1 MSSVSGLDH
10 QRFLPASLEARLVG
24 YMGRAGGCA
33 LLLTVALLW
42 ASVLSWSVSD
52 PSLMHA
58 TGDAARNY
66 LGTPGAIASDLLL
79 QTLGLAAA
87 IALLAPML
95 WGLELVGAERVQD
108 FRSKAAY
115 FPLSVLLLA
124 GALSS
129 LPTLP
134 SWPLEHGFGGILGDV
149 VYNFGAAIFSL
160 INAER
165 AGAASGALFFITGV
179 AALAN
184 GLDIK
189 LQDLVALGR
198 LKGNRPAHAPADDWH
213 PGLPPQ
219 LAWTTRLRTGA
230 SGLMARLASSRPA
243 AKTSYAQGAHIAF
256 DGPPQSRHQAQHQ
269 SHHQGG
275 RQTPA
280 HFSDDDEHDDHY
292 DDAPSGDAPSDAEA
306 DLGQVVPEHLIEEDP
321 SIDISSRAIA
331 ERFAP
336 ANGRPAQAQSL
347 QQPAQAAVE
356 PAPVRAPPQ
365 QRPKAKGL
373 GAVAPRKPEPV
384 YKRPQPAMLKRAPP
398 PIRR

>member
-24 YMGRAGGCA
+24 YMGRVGGCA

-58 TGDAARNY
+58 TGEAARNY

-165 AGAASGALFFITGV
+165 AGAASRRAVLHHRRGGAR
-179 AALAN
+179 
-184 GLDIK
+184 
-189 LQDLVALGR
+189 Q
-198 LKGNRPAHAPADDWH
+198 RPRYQAPGPRRAR
-213 PGLPPQ
+213 PPQ
-219 LAWTTRLRTGA
+219 GQTARPRAGR
-230 SGLMARLASSRPA
+230 RLASWASASVLALDNA
-243 AKTSYAQGAHIAF
+243 A
-256 DGPPQSRHQAQHQ
+256 
-269 SHHQGG
+269 SHW
-275 RQTPA
+275 
-280 HFSDDDEHDDHY
+280 S
-292 DDAPSGDAPSDAEA
+292 
-306 DLGQVVPEHLIEEDP
+306 
-321 SIDISSRAIA
+321 
-331 ERFAP
+331 
-336 ANGRPAQAQSL
+336 
-347 QQPAQAAVE
+347 VE
-356 PAPVRAPPQ
+356 PHGASRNQPSSGGKDLVRA
-365 QRPKAKGL
+365 
-373 GAVAPRKPEPV
+373 
-384 YKRPQPAMLKRAPP
+384 
-398 PIRR
+398 RRSRRFR

>member
-24 YMGRAGGCA
+24 YMGRVGGCA

-58 TGDAARNY
+58 TGEAARNY

-160 INAER
+160 INAGEQAR
-165 AGAASGALFFITGV
+165 HPARCSSSPAWRRSPTASISSSRTSSRLAASR
-179 AALAN
+179 AN
-184 GLDIK
+184 G
-189 LQDLVALGR
+189 
-198 LKGNRPAHAPADDWH
+198 PAW
-213 PGLPPQ
+213 
-219 LAWTTRLRTGA
+219 
-230 SGLMARLASSRPA
+230 
-243 AKTSYAQGAHIAF
+243 
-256 DGPPQSRHQAQHQ
+256 
-269 SHHQGG
+269 
-275 RQTPA
+275 
-280 HFSDDDEHDDHY
+280 
-292 DDAPSGDAPSDAEA
+292 
-306 DLGQVVPEHLIEEDP
+306 
-321 SIDISSRAIA
+321 
-331 ERFAP
+331 
-336 ANGRPAQAQSL
+336 
-347 QQPAQAAVE
+347 
-356 PAPVRAPPQ
+356 
-365 QRPKAKGL
+365 
-373 GAVAPRKPEPV
+373 
-384 YKRPQPAMLKRAPP
+384 
-398 PIRR
+398 RR